1 MNRVVFYSWQS
12 DLPNPTNRGFIQ
24 AALEK
29 AAQGIANDNSNDDVP
44 VIDRDTKGV
53 PGAPHIAKTILAKVA
68 AADVFVADVSI
79 TQGRGE
85 HRPTPNPNV
94 LVELGYALSSLGD
107 ARILLLMNDA
117 YGVPGDPPFDLKIY
131 RVMTY
136 NMPEGVTD
144 RSTERLSLQKKLE
157 GAIKAA
163 LASFSPQLP
172 PIPSK
177 ARSYLAA
184 LYDNSSDL
192 YVIDPTTSARSDHYY
207 LFACAPHDD
216 SLSRPL
222 DRAVEGAVVAPKE
235 VGRRHQSGP
244 RQFQSSVAAHSL
256 KSQELP
262 CCAIRQFVRPIRD
275 RSDNICAQM
284 LSD

>member
-1 MNRVVFYSWQS
+1 
-12 DLPNPTNRGFIQ
+12 
-24 AALEK
+24 
-29 AAQGIANDNSNDDVP
+29 
-44 VIDRDTKGV
+44 
-53 PGAPHIAKTILAKVA
+53 
-68 AADVFVADVSI
+68 
-79 TQGRGE
+79 
-85 HRPTPNPNV
+85 
-94 LVELGYALSSLGD
+94 
-107 ARILLLMNDA
+107 MNDA

-222 DRAVEGAVVAPKE
+222 DRAVEVRFRDSVFQAFGNPEPGQANCERQHLREQMIALRVGGSGFRSRRTERSVSFRWPAPTARMDCWSFSRLNSFTTWPVSWPAPLCFTE
-235 VGRRHQSGP
+235 WP
-244 RQFQSSVAAHSL
+244 DIAVAA
-256 KSQELP
+256 
-262 CCAIRQFVRPIRD
+262 C
-275 RSDNICAQM
+275 
-284 LSD
+284 